1 LPLCRPRFEKE
12 QRVGNLKLGAPML
25 GQATV
30 YILNNLMQFGLLNS
44 ENWRIEY
51 RIAPE
56 NEPDKFV
63 A

>member
-1 LPLCRPRFEKE
+1 
-12 QRVGNLKLGAPML
+12 ML